1 MFGDMMG
8 KFQEMKKKVDETK
21 NRLEMISVMG
31 ESGSGSVKIT
41 ANGNKKILSII
52 IKDEV
57 LQGDKDELEDLL
69 IVAANRA
76 IEQAEKVY
84 ETEMQRATQGFL
96 PNIPGM

>member
-21 NRLEMISVMG
+21 NQLEMITVMG

-41 ANGNKKILSII
+41 ANGNKKILSIT

-84 ETEMQRATQGFL
+84 EGEMQRATQGFL